1 MGGGTGGGISG
12 GTCPKT
18 PTPEDPKVP
27 EEAEA
32 PGSIIGAAAFLQPL
46 PHLFD
51 GGRHP
56 ASLPG
61 ARSPEVAIL
70 QGRAKSAAVARAEG
84 RSRGGPESRRP
95 EAGVVERA
103 WPKRRR
109 RGKSC
114 VYLDT
119 HVYTSCACWYTHMS
133 MYMHVSACISMYM

>member
-1 MGGGTGGGISG
+1 MGGGTCGGISG

-51 GGRHP
+51 GGRH
-56 ASLPG
+56 
-61 ARSPEVAIL
+61 AIL
-70 QGRAKSAAVARAEG
+70 HKAGVAVARMA
-84 RSRGGPESRRP
+84 RSRGGPAEGRTETGGP
-95 EAGVVERA
+95 EAGVAE
-103 WPKRRR
+103 PKRRQ

-133 MYMHVSACISMYM
+133 MYMHVSACISMYT